1 MQRFAVPAP
10 PEQAG
15 SKWWIVMVRAA
26 PIVLKV
32 LFLSAWKLA
41 RNIFSAIPGH
51 ATSHLSSRDVMP
63 SYSWEHTPWRVRP
76 VAYSATLFSRK
87 PGTTRGSMI
96 RWSVRAGSWRP
107 SPDVGMSPRY
117 LSLVAK
123 QPAAGGPRC
132 WGTGGQQRPG

>member
-63 SYSWEHTPWRVRP
+63 SYSWEHTLWRGGP
-76 VAYSATLFSRK
+76 VACSAPLYPRK
-87 PGTTRGSMI
+87 PGTKRGATIS
-96 RWSVRAGSWRP
+96 WSVGGAACRAS
-107 SPDVGMSPRY
+107 
-117 LSLVAK
+117 
-123 QPAAGGPRC
+123 PAAGGCPRDSSFRAQAPAAE
-132 WGTGGQQRPG
+132 WQN